1 MEPLDLSASAVE
13 TGILKFSEQD
23 IENHPE
29 GTADAIVRNLLTDAN
44 GRPKYV
50 CVDIPK
56 KKFLYKNDQNE
67 LCTDTECKILFE
79 KISPSLFPY
88 IGRIYQ
94 EKMDQ
99 AYANGDV
106 SGSAYWQKT
115 SENFTVTKAKK
126 DLTKE
131 ISRKVPHKSDISN
144 RVCIKQENP

>member
-1 MEPLDLSASAVE
+1 M
-13 TGILKFSEQD
+13 
-23 IENHPE
+23 
-29 GTADAIVRNLLTDAN
+29 LTDSN

-50 CVDIPK
+50 CVDIAK
-56 KKFLYKNDQNE
+56 KKFLYKNDQGE
-67 LCTDTECKILFE
+67 LCTDTECKTLFE

-99 AYANGDV
+99 ARLNGDV
-106 SGSAYWQKT
+106 FGGAYWQKT

-131 ISRKVPHKSDISN
+131 ISRKVPHKSDVVN
-144 RVCIKQENP
+144 TKRIKQGD